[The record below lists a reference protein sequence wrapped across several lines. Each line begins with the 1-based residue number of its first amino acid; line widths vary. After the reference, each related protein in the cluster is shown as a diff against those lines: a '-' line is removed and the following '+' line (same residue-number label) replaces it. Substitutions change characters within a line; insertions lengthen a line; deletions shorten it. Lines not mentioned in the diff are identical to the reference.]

1 MRPTIENAKKQQDYI
16 DSLQKQFGT
25 LEPVDKSL
33 REKSV
38 DVATN
43 VIGALPFGGGGDYRD
58 RQIAKSLLG
67 DYYEENIADSI
78 GVADFTPLGLIYG
91 VDEALRE
98 YGEAEKAT
106 DYILPTVGL
115 GLSALEALPLTEVG
129 TRPLRKFLS
138 NLGNKT
144 SATTDTGRRK
154 VVGGIVA
161 SPVVAGALSQ
171 IPLGKVEPMVEKI
184 VPKNFNIF
192 DLSSFKEK
200 FEDDVFT
207 MFRENADFYD
217 EDEMSEIILDA
228 FDEKELIDMG
238 MNPKNLG
245 ETEFT
250 DDRIVERLYP
260 DDPNIPDQSEI
271 LESYASETE
280 TLDETDNIIFKMKQ
294 ELKEKFPD
302 SSPSE
307 IDKQF
312 DFLNLENLDSPYTE
326 GASRESV
333 ENRMKQNMKE
343 KFGELYED
351 FDEKLIVRPDK
362 EISLNEDKI
371 RVRENILS
379 NPETKM
385 LIEDVGINELNSI
398 TSKEFNKYKDKYP
411 NTKIDYKTF
420 KQIVFE
426 SSGRFDFKNTNLK
439 KPRKF
444 DSLTD
449 INKQKIYDMSLDKSV
464 DQESLQDI
472 VDELRDE
479 EKFWGAR

>member
-1 MRPTIENAKKQQDYI
+1 MRPTIENAKKQQEYI
-16 DSLQKQFGT
+16 DSLKQQFGEMT
-25 LEPVDKSL
+25 PVDKSL

-43 VIGALPFGGGGDYRD
+43 VIGALPFGGGGDYYD
-58 RQIAKSLLG
+58 RKFAKGLLG

-106 DYILPTVGL
+106 DYILPTIGL
-115 GLSALEALPLTEVG
+115 GLSALEAFPLTEVG
-129 TRPLRKFLS
+129 TRPLRRFLS

-161 SPVVAGALSQ
+161 APVVAGALSQ

-217 EDEMSEIILDA
+217 EDEMSEIILNS
-228 FDEKELIDMG
+228 FDEEELIEMG

-245 ETEFT
+245 EAEFT

-260 DDPNIPDQSEI
+260 DDPSIPDPLEI
-271 LESYASETE
+271 LKSYASETE

-312 DFLNLENLDSPYTE
+312 DFVDLSTLDSPYTE
-326 GASRESV
+326 GISRELV
-333 ENRMKQNMKE
+333 ENRMKKHMKE
-343 KFGELYED
+343 KFGELYE
-351 FDEKLIVRPDK
+351 
-362 EISLNEDKI
+362 N
-371 RVRENILS
+371 
-379 NPETKM
+379 
-385 LIEDVGINELNSI
+385 
-398 TSKEFNKYKDKYP
+398 
-411 NTKIDYKTF
+411 
-420 KQIVFE
+420 
-426 SSGRFDFKNTNLK
+426 
-439 KPRKF
+439 
-444 DSLTD
+444 
-449 INKQKIYDMSLDKSV
+449 
-464 DQESLQDI
+464 
-472 VDELRDE
+472 
-479 EKFWGAR
+479 